1 MKKINEL
8 FGMIDSDNSSTLE
21 MEETV
26 AFWASNFPKLNT
38 YDLFQQVDKNNDG
51 KIQKEEW
58 IEFWEFVLTSGY
70 TEEEI
75 SNQLDS
81 MMKGGA
87 WHKYKIKKNK

>member
-26 AFWASNFPKLNT
+26 AFWSSNFPKLNT

-58 IEFWEFVLTSGY
+58 IEFWEFVLSSGY

>member
-58 IEFWEFVLTSGY
+58 IEFSVFVLSSGY

-75 SNQLDS
+75 SNQLHS
-81 MMKGGA
+81 MTKGGA
-87 WHKYKIKKNK
+87 RHASIIQTNK